1 MVVAAAWIFC
11 AILAALSLFQLALIA
26 GAPIGALAWGGQH
39 RVLPARLRI
48 GSAASIVIYAV
59 LASIVLQ
66 RAEIA
71 TMLPPPVADFGIWGV
86 VVFSALGVIVNLIS
100 RSRPERLVM
109 TPVAALMVVTALT
122 VALA

>member
-1 MVVAAAWIFC
+1 MHVAAAWMFC

-39 RVLPARLRI
+39 RVLPAQLRI
-48 GSAASIVIYAV
+48 GSAVSIVIYAV
-59 LASIVLQ
+59 LALIVLQ
-66 RAEIA
+66 RAGIA
-71 TMLPPPVADFGIWGV
+71 TALPPHVADFGVWGV
-86 VVFSALGVIVNLIS
+86 VVFSTLGVIVNFIS

-109 TPVAALMVVTALT
+109 TPVASLMLATSLT